1 MAGVRADLQ
10 ISQTDKVPVLTYH
23 SIDASGSIVSVAPE
37 VFRRQMSFL
46 SESGYNTVSMSDLVN
61 SLVEKKPISPKTIA
75 LTFDDGFHNFYTTAF
90 PILEQCGFKAT
101 VFLVTDFCGKTND
114 WADNPPQLPPSNLLS
129 WREIKELNSCGI
141 EFGAHTRTH
150 PDLTRISAVA
160 ATREIVESKA
170 VIEDSLGTTATSFA
184 YPYGRFNRSIRQIA
198 EKTYRSASSTNLGK
212 AARTSDFFA
221 LERIDAYYLSNQKTL
236 VSLGTKNF
244 DRYLRFRQTLR
255 DVKSLISRN

>member
-1 MAGVRADLQ
+1 MTSVRADLQ

-46 SESGYNTVSMSDLVN
+46 SEAGYNAISVNDLIA
-61 SLVEKKPISPKTIA
+61 SLIGKKPTSPKTVA
-75 LTFDDGFHNFYTTAF
+75 LTFDDGFQNFYTTAF

-114 WADNPPQLPPSNLLS
+114 WADNPPQLPPSKLLS
-129 WREIKELNSCGI
+129 WREIKELNRCGI

-150 PDLTRISAVA
+150 PYLTRISATE

-170 VIEDSLGTTATSFA
+170 MIEDSLGTAATSFA
-184 YPYGRFNRSIRQIA
+184 YPYGRFNRSVRQIA
-198 EKTYRSASSTNLGK
+198 EKTYQSACSTNLGK
-212 AARTSDFFA
+212 AEQTSDFFA
-221 LERIDAYYLSNQKTL
+221 LERLDAYYLSNPKIFA
-236 VSLGTKNF
+236 SLASKNF

-255 DVKSLISRN
+255 DVKSLILRN